1 MSYSAKKFFLIPPQ
15 WNNLIYFSLFL
26 SFHTFQKKNQLRKI
40 MTVYIADKLPDE
52 AISEL
57 EELGQTVTN
66 NPGASSSDLDDGLGD
81 ANVLIV
87 RSTVVSK
94 TCIQNSP
101 NLSLIVRA
109 GAGVNTIDI
118 EAASNLGIY
127 VANCPGKNAIAVA
140 ELTMGLIISL
150 DRYLGDN
157 VVDFKDGQWNKAA
170 FSKADGLYGKVLGVV
185 GVGQI
190 GSEVITRA
198 KAFGMPVIAW
208 SRSLTNEEAEEMNI
222 KRAESIEEVASKC
235 DILSVHLAIND
246 ETKGIISKEILAKLK
261 DGAYFIN
268 TSRAGIVDED
278 ALFNELRSGRIKAGL
293 DVISN
298 EPEIKQGEFT
308 SRFRDLDNVYV
319 SHHIGASTKQAQLAV
334 ASDAVNIVRGYVQ
347 EGQVRNWLNRCEH
360 TDAPWQLVVRHY
372 DKPGVIA
379 NVMNELKEA
388 DINAQELTNVIFE
401 GKQTACCTIQLDAE
415 PSSEIMKSIRTRQ
428 DEVISATLIQL

>member
-1 MSYSAKKFFLIPPQ
+1 
-15 WNNLIYFSLFL
+15 
-26 SFHTFQKKNQLRKI
+26 
-40 MTVYIADKLPDE
+40 MTVFVADKLPGE

-57 EELGQTVTN
+57 ENLGQNVIN
-66 NPGASSSDLDDGLGD
+66 NPTATASDLDDGLSE

-94 TCIQNSP
+94 SCIDNSP

-109 GAGVNTIDI
+109 GAGVNNIDI

-157 VVDFKDGQWNKAA
+157 VVDFKAGKWNKASY
-170 FSKADGLYGKVLGVV
+170 SKADGLYGKVLGII

-190 GSEVITRA
+190 GTEVITRA

-208 SRSLTNEEAEEMNI
+208 SRSLTTEKAEELDIIQAKN
-222 KRAESIEEVASKC
+222 IEEVASKC
-235 DILSVHLAIND
+235 DILSVHLAINNQ
-246 ETKGIISKEILAKLK
+246 TKGIISKEMLSKLK
-261 DGAYFIN
+261 DGAYFVN

-278 ALFNELRSGRIKAGL
+278 ALFEELKSGRIKAGL
-293 DVISN
+293 DVISD
-298 EPEIKQGEFT
+298 EPEFKQGEFS
-308 SRFRDLDNVYV
+308 SRFQELDNVYV

-334 ASDAVNIVRGYVQ
+334 ASDAVDIVRGYVQ

-415 PSSEIMKSIRTRQ
+415 PSSDIMKSIRTRQ